1 MWHENLLIELVFSF
15 IFVFFHFYS
24 KNDLNSFRSSQHQQ
38 HRHQQQRHQQQR
50 HQQHRHQAQLF
61 VFFVTTAKKDVE
73 RSWLIL
79 LSLKVTKYHYRS
91 KISPKI

>member
-24 KNDLNSFRSSQHQQ
+24 KNDLNSFRSSQQ
-38 HRHQQQRHQQQR
+38 HRHQQQRHQHQR